1 MSAPDCPAMDPVTF
15 EVTRNALVNVTE
27 EMALTI
33 RRAAYSTNIKTRADF
48 SCAFFDNKLRCAAQS
63 FAQTAHLVSMAT
75 IAPAAIREYGPERFK
90 PGDALLVNDPHR
102 GASHINDIT
111 CLSPVF
117 VEGQRVG
124 YLANM
129 AHHVDVGGSS
139 PASLGVNR
147 ELFQEGIILPPTRI
161 AVGDEIDD
169 NVHKLIL
176 SNFSAPRETNSDLRA
191 QLSANVV
198 GVRRMN
204 DMIARYGQA
213 PFERFCDELIAYTER
228 WTERDLAK
236 LPQVTWEAEAFRDDD
251 GFTDEPIR
259 LKARVTLHN
268 GRMTLDL
275 TDSSGQRG
283 SPINCTRTMSAC
295 ALAFVAR
302 SLVSSGAPVN
312 TGFLSRLSV
321 TGPDGM
327 VCTAVRPAAV
337 GGGWETGQKIA
348 ELIWLALHPAMPD
361 RVPASGKALIVN
373 IGFGGGARPRED
385 GPIAVQTNLDNTE
398 NAPIE
403 EVEMNYPIRIAR
415 YEIIRDSGGA
425 GRHRGGLGVRRDFEF
440 PYGEIAFT
448 VMTDGRKFAPWGLGG
463 GDGACARYV
472 LDPEGE
478 AREMPSKVTV
488 TIRKGGRVSVRTPG
502 GGGFGPAAQR
512 DPAAL
517 AADIE
522 RGYVSAAAAERVTAP
537 GVRRVVSEE
546 KGRKD
551 DEFLRLRDRRRGDQ
565 RGGAGLL
572 PEEGRCCARTAARA
586 RRARFGR
593 YGQECG
599 DRAPALLDD
608 ADGAARQA
616 LGRHL
621 PRHAGRSRA

>member
-1 MSAPDCPAMDPVTF
+1 MSHAAPAASGAPLLERPNMDPVTF
-15 EVTRNALVNVTE
+15 EVMRNALVNVTE

-48 SCAFFDNKLRCAAQS
+48 SCAFFDNKLRCVAQS
-63 FAQTAHLVSMAT
+63 FAQPAHLVSMAT
-75 IAPAAIREYGPERFK
+75 IAPAAIREYGPDRFK

-102 GASHINDIT
+102 GASHLNDIT

-117 VEGQRVG
+117 VDGKRVG

-161 AVGDEIDD
+161 AVGGEVDD
-169 NVHKLIL
+169 NVLQLIL
-176 SNFSAPRETNSDLRA
+176 TNIRAPRETNGDLRA
-191 QLSANVV
+191 QLSATVV
-198 GVRRMN
+198 GVRRMEAL
-204 DMIARYGQA
+204 IGRYGHD
-213 PFERFCDELIAYTER
+213 PFALFCDELIAYTER

-236 LPQVTWEAEAFRDDD
+236 LPQGTWEAEAFRDDD

-275 TDSSGQRG
+275 TGSSAQRG

-302 SLVSSGAPVN
+302 CLVSSTLPVN

-321 TGPDGM
+321 VGPDGM

-337 GGGWETGQKIA
+337 VGGWETGQKIA
-348 ELIWLALHPAMPD
+348 ELIWLALHPAMPE

-373 IGFGGGARPRED
+373 IGFGGEDPRRGEYYCYMETVAGGGGARSTKD
-385 GPIAVQTNLDNTE
+385 GPIAVQTNLHNTE

-415 YEIIRDSGGA
+415 YELVANSGGD
-425 GRHRGGLGVRRDFEF
+425 GEFRGGLGVRRDFEF
-440 PYGEIAFT
+440 PYADCSFT
-448 VMTDGRKFAPWGLGG
+448 LMTDGRKFAPWGLSGG
-463 GDGACARYV
+463 GDGACARYI

-478 AREMPSKVTV
+478 ARELPSKITLTV
-488 TIRKGGRVSVRTPG
+488 PKGGRVSVRTPG
-502 GGGFGPAAQR
+502 GGGFGDPARR
-512 DPAAL
+512 DPAAR
-517 AADIE
+517 AADRLE
-522 RGYVSAAAAERVTAP
+522 GYVTGASAAGE
-537 GVRRVVSEE
+537 
-546 KGRKD
+546 
-551 DEFLRLRDRRRGDQ
+551 
-565 RGGAGLL
+565 
-572 PEEGRCCARTAARA
+572 
-586 RRARFGR
+586 
-593 YGQECG
+593 
-599 DRAPALLDD
+599 
-608 ADGAARQA
+608 
-616 LGRHL
+616 
-621 PRHAGRSRA
+621 